1 MTAPAHSDAPPDS
14 QRTTNRRVE
23 RGRAWS
29 VEAHGIDFVPEA
41 ERYGGPARLF
51 SIWFSINLS
60 IVCLTAGTLGVFAG
74 LGLGWTIV
82 AITLGGAIG
91 TVFMAAHSAQGPHLG
106 VPQMI
111 QSRAQFGVLG
121 AALPLVAVVIT
132 YTLYTAADGV
142 VVRDTVKALAHVG
155 DDGAIIG
162 FGLITLV
169 IAFVGYELIHRLG
182 ATLAVASLL
191 LLLAAFIIT
200 ATRAHSS
207 AAAGTP
213 WQSFSH
219 GAFMLTMTQA
229 AAWSLSF
236 GPYVAD
242 YSRYL
247 PSAVSTKRTFW
258 FTACGNFAGATLVM
272 AFGAYLATA
281 HQDIARDPGT
291 GIAGLFGTGAPWVR
305 VLIAVGV
312 LQGNVMNL
320 YSAYMSSATI
330 FTGVRGMSRLGIGT
344 KFLCMCLLIAAA
356 TLIAVLAQYRFDLYF
371 GDMLSAMIYVLI
383 PWSSINLTDY
393 YYVRKGRYA
402 ITDLF
407 RTDGIYG
414 RYRWKVIGVYLA
426 GIALQ
431 IPFMQLSFFNGA
443 IARLLGADIAW
454 IPGLIIPAILYAM
467 LEQPDPL
474 APTRIDEATSN
485 PAYKR
490 LKE

>member
-1 MTAPAHSDAPPDS
+1 VPARSDAPSDS
-14 QRTTNRRVE
+14 KQPSDRCAK
-23 RGRAWS
+23 RGGAWS

-60 IVCLTAGTLGVFAG
+60 IVCLTTGTLGVFAG
-74 LGLGWTIV
+74 LSLAWTVV
-82 AITLGGAIG
+82 ALTLGSAIG

-142 VVRDTVKALAHVG
+142 VVRDTVKAVAHVG
-155 DDGAIIG
+155 DDAAIIG

-182 ATLAVASLL
+182 AVLAIVSFLL
-191 LLLAAFIIT
+191 LLTAFLIT
-200 ATRAHSS
+200 ATRGHSS
-207 AAAGTP
+207 TAGIAP
-213 WQSFSH
+213 WHSFSH
-219 GAFMLTMTQA
+219 GVFMVTMTQA

-247 PSAVSTKRTFW
+247 PSAVSTRRTFW
-258 FTACGNFAGATLVM
+258 FTACGNFVGATLVM
-272 AFGAYLATA
+272 AFGAYLAAA
-281 HQDIARDPGT
+281 HPDIARDPGT
-291 GIAGLFGTGAPWVR
+291 GIAGLFGSGAPWVR
-305 VLIAVGV
+305 VLIAIGV

-344 KFLCMCLLIAAA
+344 KFLSMGLLIAAA

-371 GDMLSAMIYVLI
+371 GDMLSIMIYILI

-393 YYVRKGRYA
+393 YYVRKGHYA
-402 ITDLF
+402 IMDFF
-407 RTDGIYG
+407 RADGIYG
-414 RYRWKVIGVYLA
+414 RYRWRVIGVYIA

-431 IPFMQLSFFNGA
+431 IPFMQLSFFDGA
-443 IARLLGADIAW
+443 IARLLGADISW
-454 IPGLIIPAILYAM
+454 IPGLIIPAILYAL
-467 LEQPDPL
+467 LERPEPP
-474 APTRIDEATSN
+474 APIHIGDASRASATN
-485 PAYKR
+485 P
-490 LKE
+490 

>member
-1 MTAPAHSDAPPDS
+1 VKH
-14 QRTTNRRVE
+14 
-23 RGRAWS
+23 GRHTWT
-29 VEAHGIDFVPEA
+29 VEAHGIDFVPES
-41 ERYGGPARLF
+41 ERYGRPARLF

-82 AITLGGAIG
+82 AICVGNAAG

-142 VVRDTVKALAHVG
+142 VVRDTVKALLPIG
-155 DDGAIIG
+155 DDGAMIA

-182 ATLAVASLL
+182 AALAVASLL
-191 LLLAAFIIT
+191 LMLAAFIIT
-200 ATRAHSS
+200 MTHGHSITAS
-207 AAAGTP
+207 AG
-213 WQSFSH
+213 WQPFSH

-247 PSAVSTKRTFW
+247 PSSVSTEQTFW
-258 FTACGNFAGATLVM
+258 FTACGNFLGATLVM
-272 AFGAYLATA
+272 AFGAYLAAA

-344 KFLCMCLLIAAA
+344 KFLSMCLLIAAA

-371 GDMLSAMIYVLI
+371 GDMLSAMIYILI

-393 YYVRKGRYA
+393 YYVRKGRYEIA
-402 ITDLF
+402 DLF

-431 IPFMQLSFFNGA
+431 FPFMQLSFFTGA

-454 IPGLIIPAILYAM
+454 IPGLIIPAILYV
-467 LEQPDPL
+467 LVERPDPL
-474 APTRIDEATSN
+474 APAAHITES
-485 PAYKR
+485 PANLGYKP

>member
-1 MTAPAHSDAPPDS
+1 MKRDP
-14 QRTTNRRVE
+14 
-23 RGRAWS
+23 AWS
-29 VEAHGIDFVPEA
+29 VETHGIDFVPEA

-60 IVCLTAGTLGVFAG
+60 IVCLTVGTLGVFAG
-74 LGLGWTIV
+74 LSVGWTLV
-82 AITLGGAIG
+82 AITVGSAIG

-121 AALPLVAVVIT
+121 AALPLVAVVVT

-142 VVRDTVKALAHVG
+142 VVRDTVKSILHVG
-155 DDGAIIG
+155 DDAAIIG

-182 ATLAVASLL
+182 ATLAVASCV

-200 ATRAHSS
+200 ASRGHS
-207 AAAGTP
+207 AALAGSA
-213 WQSFSH
+213 WQPFSH
-219 GAFMLTMTQA
+219 GAFMLTVTQA

-247 PSAVSTKRTFW
+247 PSAVSTQRTFW
-258 FTACGNFAGATLVM
+258 FTACGNFLGATLVM
-272 AFGAYLATA
+272 AFGAYLAAA
-281 HQDIARDPGT
+281 HADIAHDPGT
-291 GIAGLFGTGAPWVR
+291 GIAALFGAGTPWIR

-330 FTGVRGMSRLGIGT
+330 FTGVRGMSRLGIKT
-344 KFLCMCLLIAAA
+344 KFLSMCLLIAVA

-371 GDMLSAMIYVLI
+371 GDMLSAMIYILI

-393 YYVRKGRYA
+393 YYVRKGRYE
-402 ITDLF
+402 ISDLF
-407 RTDGIYG
+407 RIHGIYG

-431 IPFMQLSFFNGA
+431 IPFMQLSFFTGSLA
-443 IARLLGADIAW
+443 KLLGADVAW
-454 IPGLIIPAILYAM
+454 VPGLIVPAILYAWV
-467 LEQPDPL
+467 ERPEAAPHAATDP
-474 APTRIDEATSN
+474 
-485 PAYKR
+485 
-490 LKE
+490 